1 MSEKNE
7 FLKRRIKLAGGKRKF
22 YTRVGKTLLTKTVP
36 GKLLLAGVAG
46 YAGAQAY
53 KNAKLFAKALKT
65 DEYKGKSL
73 KEIVHHDVKKLWKLG
88 KKKWGVDKETLLK
101 KKTKVQKKSTGGEII
116 IGRGVDL
123 DLL

>member
-22 YTRVGKTLLTKTVP
+22 YTRVGRTLLTKTVP
-36 GKLLLAGVAG
+36 GKILLAGVAG
-46 YAGAQAY
+46 YAGVQAY

-65 DEYKGKSL
+65 DEYKGKNL
-73 KEIVHHDVKKLWKLG
+73 KEIIKHDVKKLWEKG
-88 KKKWGVDKETLLK
+88 KKEWGVDKETLK

-116 IGRGVDL
+116 IGKGVDL

>member
-22 YTRVGKTLLTKTVP
+22 YTRVGRALLTKTIP
-36 GKLLLAGVAG
+36 GKILLAGVAG
-46 YAGAQAY
+46 YAGVQAY

-65 DEYKGKSL
+65 DEYKGKNL
-73 KEIVHHDVKKLWKLG
+73 KEIIKHDVKKVW
-88 KKKWGVDKETLLK
+88 KKKKKEWLGD
-101 KKTKVQKKSTGGEII
+101 KKSIGGETVVMKSGGGYI
-116 IGRGVDL
+116 D

>member
-22 YTRVGKTLLTKTVP
+22 YTRVGRTLLTKTVP
-36 GKLLLAGVAG
+36 GKILLAGVAG
-46 YAGAQAY
+46 YAGVQAY

-73 KEIVHHDVKKLWKLG
+73 KEIVHHDVKKLWKIG
-88 KKKWGVDKETLLK
+88 KKKWGVDKETLK

-116 IGRGVDL
+116 IGKGVDL